1 MVKRLIEADD
11 EEAWAIK
18 ICDMMDNLTEVQL
31 MQRDKLERF
40 LFKKSPVYIEQWKKY
55 FDWTVMYTHF
65 LSIYNKQIEDFNK
78 KS

>member
-11 EEAWAIK
+11 IEAWAIK

-40 LFKKSPVYIEQWKKY
+40 LFKKAPVYVEQ
-55 FDWTVMYTHF
+55 
-65 LSIYNKQIEDFNK
+65 
-78 KS
+78 